1 VNIAIVNPFDALPGE
16 SQRTF
21 RYTML
26 SKELTD
32 RGHKVTWISS
42 DFSHGSKKYRDQP
55 EIDERLG
62 LRIVLAHTPAYN
74 DNISFQRIINHRV
87 YANEVSAILKT
98 LHAAEPLDLV
108 VASIPPTVSARVAM
122 EFCADAGVLGVVDM
136 QDPWPRVLESVFP
149 KFMRRPLSSL
159 LLRSFHQNVQIAA
172 QLASGLVAVSPENLD
187 YLADFRS
194 GKSKIPQASFNLGLD
209 KQIIDVPE
217 RIQKT
222 AADPL
227 VVAYIGN
234 FGYMNDLETVVKA
247 AAICAKR
254 NIQFVLIGDG
264 PTYDPARKLAEKLS
278 LENVEFLGR
287 IPFEEAAPRLLKA
300 DIGLVA
306 HAASFPP
313 STVNKIFDYLCL
325 GLPVI
330 SSLRGAFEKDLVKF
344 NLGLQ
349 YEAENAESL
358 ANAIFQL
365 DDNRGM
371 IDDMATQGLAYAK
384 SKMDGQSIYKQYV
397 DFLEEQLPVL
407 VAAK

>member
-1 VNIAIVNPFDALPGE
+1 MNIAIVNPFDALPGE
-16 SQRTF
+16 GKRTY

-26 SKELTD
+26 ANEMIN

-42 DFSHGSKKYRDQP
+42 EFSHGSKKYRDQP
-55 EIDERLG
+55 EIDESLG
-62 LRIVLAHTPAYN
+62 LRIILAHVPPYN

-122 EFCADAGVLGVVDM
+122 EFCAEAGVLGVVDM
-136 QDPWPRVLESVFP
+136 QDPWPRVIESVFP
-149 KFMRRPLSSL
+149 KFMRHFLSSL

-172 QLASGLVAVSPENLD
+172 QFASGLVAVSPENLD
-187 YLADFRS
+187 YLAGFRN
-194 GKSKIPQASFNLGLD
+194 GKSQIPQASFNLGLD

-217 RIQKT
+217 QIQKT
-222 AADPL
+222 ADDPL

-264 PTYDPARKLAEKLS
+264 PIYSPVKKLAEKLS

-287 IPFEEAAPRLLKA
+287 IPFEDAAPRLLKS

-313 STVNKIFDYLCL
+313 TTVNKIFDYLCL

-365 DDNRGM
+365 DDNRKM
-371 IDDMATQGLAYAK
+371 IHDMAIRGLEYAK
-384 SKMDGQSIYKQYV
+384 SKMDGESIYKQYV
-397 DFLEEQLPVL
+397 DFLEAQIPVL
-407 VAAK
+407 ARN

>member
-1 VNIAIVNPFDALPGE
+1 VNIAIVNPFDALPSEG
-16 SQRTF
+16 QRTF

-26 SKELTD
+26 SNEMID

-55 EIDERLG
+55 KIDESLG
-62 LRIVLAHTPAYN
+62 LRIILAHTPPYN

-87 YANEVSAILKT
+87 YANEVSAVLKT

-108 VASIPPTVSARVAM
+108 VASIPPTVSARIAM
-122 EFCADAGVLGVVDM
+122 EFCADTGVLGVVDM
-136 QDPWPRVLESVFP
+136 QDPWPRVLESAFP
-149 KFMRRPLSSL
+149 KIMRRFLSSL

-187 YLADFRS
+187 YLASFRN
-194 GKSKIPQASFNLGLD
+194 GKSQIPQGLFNLGLD
-209 KQIIDVPE
+209 KQIIDIPE
-217 RIQKT
+217 RVQKT
-222 AADPL
+222 ADDPL

-264 PTYDPARKLAEKLS
+264 PTYDPVKKLAEKLN

-287 IPFEEAAPRLLKA
+287 ISFEDAAPRLLKS
-300 DIGLVA
+300 DVGLVA

-330 SSLRGAFEKDLVKF
+330 SSLRGAFEKDLMKF

-358 ANAIFQL
+358 ANAILQL
-365 DDNRGM
+365 DDNREM
-371 IDDMATQGLAYAK
+371 MRDMATQGLAYAK

-397 DFLEEQLPVL
+397 DFLEAQVPVL
-407 VAAK
+407 VRS